1 MVLPKNTVGRPCSS
15 RSGTVPVDTNCSNVP
30 VITSGIGGQPETLM
44 IGLLRIRSDTGR
56 APVGFGLGN
65 GMPPNDEQVPTQMMA
80 AAPSAASVRMSTAV
94 RPAAQSYTPPS
105 AVGTEPSTTTMYLP

>member
-44 IGLLRIRSDTGR
+44 IGLLRIRLDTGC
-56 APVGFGLGN
+56 APAGFGLAS
-65 GMPPNDEQVPTQMMA
+65 GMPPTHEQVPTQRRP
-80 AAPSAASVRMSTAV
+80 AAPSAASVRLSPAG

-105 AVGTEPSTTTMYLP
+105 AVGTEPSTT